1 MSSCAPA
8 PRRRSSVER
17 RSIAPAWQIGSR
29 RRSLLNSLEDFGYM
43 HRIVVETRQSI
54 GKSGIAVPTMLGA
67 VAIQDFAFIGRVGG
81 SLQEIFDVVDGA
93 VEKVGIRAA
102 HIEVDLPPEL
112 G

>member
-17 RSIAPAWQIGSR
+17 RSIAPARQIGSR
-29 RRSLLNSLEDFGYM
+29 RRRLLHSLEHFSYI
-43 HRIVVETRQSI
+43 HRVVVETRQSI

-81 SLQEIFDVVDGA
+81 SFQEIFDVVNGV
-93 VEKVGIRAA
+93 VEKVGIRASD
-102 HIEVDLPPEL
+102 IKVDLA
-112 G
+112 